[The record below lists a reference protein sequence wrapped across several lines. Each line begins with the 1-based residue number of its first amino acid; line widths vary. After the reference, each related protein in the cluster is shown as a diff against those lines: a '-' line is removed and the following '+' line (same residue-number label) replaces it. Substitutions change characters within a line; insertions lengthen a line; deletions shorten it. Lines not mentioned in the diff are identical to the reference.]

1 MEPFDEDGNYN
12 YDDPFP
18 TVPLKME
25 VDFIECKNL
34 DYEEPTPYE
43 DFAKGIDG
51 TLGVRLD
58 SGNKQ
63 KINSN
68 QCILWNFL
76 ETLQK

>member
-1 MEPFDEDGNYN
+1 MEPFDDDGNYN

-25 VDFIECKNL
+25 EDFIECKNL

-51 TLGVRLD
+51 SLSVRLD
-58 SGNKQ
+58 SGIK
-63 KINSN
+63 KKFSSSSKYIG
-68 QCILWNFL
+68 I
-76 ETLQK
+76 